1 MKLLKTI
8 APALCAITLLVNC
21 ASGITFNEYA
31 AEIEN
36 YQPKLVLVLPATVG
50 VYPQAAEAVNRALP
64 GAIENTG
71 YYQAVISPKMALRKM
86 ETDPELQAT
95 VVDYVARLNK
105 LGISDSQKLN
115 AIGAAFNV
123 DAVIIV
129 NLSDWSI
136 NELAGENIYRVAFD
150 MKMLDVTS
158 NTLLW
163 KAGGNLPRA
172 DTSIFNDPDLK
183 EMAAELAAT
192 LAAEMPH

>member
-1 MKLLKTI
+1 MKSFKTLAPLLCVLTFLI
-8 APALCAITLLVNC
+8 NC

-31 AEIEN
+31 PEIEN
-36 YQPKLVLVLPATVG
+36 YQPKLVLLLPTTVG
-50 VYPQAAEAVNRALP
+50 VYPQAAEAINRALP
-64 GAIENTG
+64 KAIEQTD
-71 YYQAVISPKMALRKM
+71 YYQAVVSPTMTLRKM
-86 ETDPELQAT
+86 ETNPEIQAMI
-95 VVDYVARLNK
+95 VDYVARLNK
-105 LGISDSQKLN
+105 LGISDAEKLS
-115 AIGAAFNV
+115 AIGATFNV
-123 DAVIIV
+123 DSIVVV

-150 MKMLDVTS
+150 MKMLDVAT